1 MVENASVFHSW
12 FITYFVN
19 FFPSPLQVRYYSLP
33 ISYTADM
40 EMFGKKKGKKK
51 KSKPFSMDDL
61 NDALPETKE
70 GTATENEEKDPALAE
85 VDEFDLD
92 INFSKAKKKKSK
104 KRKDLDVLIAEQEE
118 ASMDA
123 DDKDVGESCSL
134 SDWWELSRKLLL
146 NSFLERVITWK
157 YGSATTK
164 KAQLKLDNVAYTFG
178 NFDPYYRM

>member
-1 MVENASVFHSW
+1 MVESDSVYHSR
-12 FITYFVN
+12 FKIYFLIS
-19 FFPSPLQVRYYSLP
+19 FTSPKQIRHHSLS
-33 ISYTADM
+33 ISYAADM

-70 GTATENEEKDPALAE
+70 GSTAENEEKDPALAE

-104 KRKDLDVLIAEQEE
+104 KKKDLDVLIAEQEE
-118 ASMDA
+118 ALMDA

-134 SDWWELSRKLLL
+134 SDIWGLPRNLLL
-146 NSFLERVITWK
+146 NDLPRTGNHMRIQFSHI
-157 YGSATTK
+157 K
-164 KAQLKLDNVAYTFG
+164 KL
-178 NFDPYYRM
+178 YY

>member
-1 MVENASVFHSW
+1 
-12 FITYFVN
+12 
-19 FFPSPLQVRYYSLP
+19 
-33 ISYTADM
+33 M

-70 GTATENEEKDPALAE
+70 GSTAENEEKDPALAE

-104 KRKDLDVLIAEQEE
+104 KKKDLDVLIAEQEE
-118 ASMDA
+118 ALMDA

-134 SDWWELSRKLLL
+134 SDIWGLPRNLLL
-146 NSFLERVITWK
+146 NDLPRTGNHMRIQFSHI
-157 YGSATTK
+157 K
-164 KAQLKLDNVAYTFG
+164 KLYYWSQIILLTHLVYSS
-178 NFDPYYRM
+178 FDPYSNM